1 MAEPT
6 TQQTLSVVIPVY
18 WNESSIPFLGEKLIE
33 FERSLQALNL
43 ALEVICIDDGSG
55 DDSLKQLL
63 ELRRTRPD
71 IKVIA
76 LSRNFG
82 AVAAS
87 KAGLPFVTGDCF
99 VIVAAD
105 LQDPLEQVFEMAK
118 HWRAGHR
125 LVISRRESRDDPLL
139 TKAFSWLY
147 YVMLRL
153 LVVKDYPA
161 GGFDLMLMDRLLLP
175 YLAGSGKHT
184 NPTIYAFWLGFQPV
198 ILSYHRAAREHGK
211 SRWTFSKK
219 LNFMIDS
226 ISGFSVVPIRLISG
240 FGMIVALLSFMY
252 GLNLIIQAIF
262 ARHTV
267 QGFYT
272 LATLIAFF
280 SGLILVMLGVVG
292 EYVWR
297 IFDNVNAKPESVIA
311 NAWTE
316 PENR

>member
-1 MAEPT
+1 MTEPT
-6 TQQTLSVVIPVY
+6 TRRTLSVVIPVY
-18 WNESSIPFLGEKLIE
+18 WNADSIPLLGEKLAE
-33 FERSLQALNL
+33 LEQSLQALDL
-43 ALEVICIDDGSG
+43 GLEVICIDDGSG
-55 DDSLKQLL
+55 DNSLARLL
-63 ELRRTRPD
+63 ELRGKRPGT
-71 IKVIA
+71 KVLS

-82 AVAAS
+82 SVAAS
-87 KAGLPFVTGDCF
+87 KAGLRFVTGDCF
-99 VIVAAD
+99 IILAAD
-105 LQDPLEQVFEMAK
+105 LQDPLEQVLEMAK

-125 LVISRRESRDDPLL
+125 LVISRRESRDDPFL
-139 TKAFSWLY
+139 TKAFAWLY
-147 YVMLRL
+147 YRLVRL

-161 GGFDLMLMDRLLLP
+161 GGFDLMLMDRMLLP

-198 ILSYHRAAREHGK
+198 ILPYHRRAREHGK
-211 SRWTFSKK
+211 SRFTFAKR

-240 FGMIVALLSFMY
+240 FGMVVALLSFMY
-252 GLNLIIQAIF
+252 GLNLIIQATLV
-262 ARHTV
+262 RHVV

-292 EYVWR
+292 EYIWR

-316 PENR
+316 PEDK

>member
-1 MAEPT
+1 MTELT
-6 TQQTLSVVIPVY
+6 TRRTLSVVIPVY
-18 WNESSIPFLGEKLIE
+18 WNADSIPLLGEKLSE
-33 FERSLQALNL
+33 FEQNLEALDL
-43 ALEVICIDDGSG
+43 TLEVICIDDGSG
-55 DDSLKQLL
+55 DNSLAKLL
-63 ELRRTRPD
+63 ELRSRRAGT
-71 IKVIA
+71 KVLS

-82 AVAAS
+82 SVAAS
-87 KAGLPFVTGDCF
+87 KTGLRFVTGDCF
-99 VIVAAD
+99 IIVAAD

-118 HWRAGHR
+118 HWKAGHR
-125 LVISRRESRDDPLL
+125 LVISRRESRDDPFM
-139 TKAFSWLY
+139 TKAFAWLY
-147 YVMLRL
+147 YRLVRL

-161 GGFDLMLMDRLLLP
+161 GGFDLMLMDRMMLP

-198 ILSYHRAAREHGK
+198 ILPYHRRSREHGK
-211 SRWTFSKK
+211 SRFTFAKK

-252 GLNLIIQAIF
+252 GLNLFIYA
-262 ARHTV
+262 ALGHSAVR
-267 QGFYT
+267 GFYT

-292 EYVWR
+292 EYIWR

-311 NAWTE
+311 NTWTE
-316 PENR
+316 PEDK

>member
-6 TQQTLSVVIPVY
+6 TRQTLSVVIPVY
-18 WNESSIPFLGEKLIE
+18 WNEDSIPFLGEKLAE
-33 FERSLQALNL
+33 FELSLQALDL
-43 ALEVICIDDGSG
+43 ALEVIFIDDGSG
-55 DDSLKQLL
+55 DNSLMRLL
-63 ELRRTRPD
+63 ELRDSRPGV
-71 IKVIA
+71 KVLS

-82 AVAAS
+82 ATAAS
-87 KAGLPFVTGDCF
+87 KTGFRFVTGDCF
-99 VIVAAD
+99 VTVAAD

-125 LVISRRESRDDPLL
+125 LVISRRESRDDPFL
-139 TKAFSWLY
+139 TKFFASLY
-147 YVMLRL
+147 YRLIRL
-153 LVVKDYPA
+153 LVVKDYPI
-161 GGFDLMLMDRLLLP
+161 GGFDLMLADRVLLP

-184 NPTIYAFWLGFQPV
+184 NPTLYAFWLGFQPV
-198 ILSYHRAAREHGK
+198 ILSYHRRAREHGT
-211 SRWTFSKK
+211 SRWTFGKK

-240 FGMIVALLSFMY
+240 FGMIVALLSFIY
-252 GLNLIIQAIF
+252 GLNLVIYA
-262 ARHTV
+262 ALGHATV

-311 NAWTE
+311 NTWIEADDK
-316 PENR
+316 